1 MIGRLGGA
9 ITQSLTRSIIQS
21 ITHLV
26 VPEPH
31 GLVLDNSSFCHY
43 IGCGFTPDGVQAK
56 TGEVSARTGSKTVP

>member
-26 VPEPH
+26 VRKPRS
-31 GLVLDNSSFCHY
+31 LVLDNSSFCYY
-43 IGCGFTPDGVQAK
+43 IGCGFAPDGVQAK
-56 TGEVSARTGSKTVP
+56 MGEVSARTGSKAVP